1 MSELACTFD
10 QFKRMARDFNEAAP
24 TLDLDQLDN
33 AWKCLGLG
41 YLNMTE
47 QMWQHSAAILLKM
60 EMRTYVKREAELMD
74 NTEAQRAAVGG
85 PTGAQS

>member
-10 QFKRMARDFNEAAP
+10 QFKRMARDFHEAAP
-24 TLDLDQLDN
+24 TLEIDELDN

-47 QMWQHSAAILLKM
+47 PMWQRSASIVLGM
-60 EMRTYVKREAELMD
+60 EMRTYLKREGELM
-74 NTEAQRAAVGG
+74 ARAAIRTMKGT
-85 PTGAQS
+85 P